1 MAEEIEIEMEEQDVP
16 VGSIE
21 AKDDFAVA
29 PPGHSL
35 TQDNS
40 KWAWGKPP
48 QDVDPEVVLEK
59 AIRGL
64 KNKKTQQEMQ
74 KLLFAGVSVE
84 TMVEGYILQGFH
96 EGKFTPD
103 VGLLIKAPLA
113 IVIADMAERNS
124 IPYRMFE
131 NNDAGQE
138 GVMDDKTFFRM
149 IKTNNPRMFEYIRES
164 VNQAIRQ
171 GNEPLPEETEENFLN
186 MNPPTEET
194 EEEKI

>member
-1 MAEEIEIEMEEQDVP
+1 MAEEMEMEIEEQDAP

-35 TQDNS
+35 TEDNS

-48 QDVDPEVVLEK
+48 QDVDPEIVLEK
-59 AIRGL
+59 AIKGL

-84 TMVEGYILQGFH
+84 TMVEGYIFQGFQ

-113 IVIADMAERNS
+113 IVIADMAEQNS

-164 VNQAIRQ
+164 VNQSIRE
-171 GNEPLPEETEENFLN
+171 GNEPQPEDEENFLN

-194 EEEKI
+194 EEEEI

>member
-1 MAEEIEIEMEEQDVP
+1 MEMDITETPPMA
-16 VGSIE
+16 GSIE

-35 TQDNS
+35 TMDNT

-48 QDVDPEVVLEK
+48 QMADPEAVLKE
-59 AIRGL
+59 AIQKL
-64 KNKKTQQEMQ
+64 NVKKTRQEME
-74 KLLFAGVSVE
+74 KLLLTGVSVE

-113 IVIADMAERNS
+113 IAVANMAEELS

-131 NNDAGQE
+131 NEDAGQE
-138 GVMDDKTFFRM
+138 GVMDDKNFFNM
-149 IKTNNPRMFEYIRES
+149 IKINNPRMFEYIREN
-164 VNQAIRQ
+164 VNQAIRE
-171 GNEPLPEETEENFLN
+171 GNEPTPESEENFLN
-186 MNPPTEET
+186 MNLTKES
-194 EEEKI
+194 EEEEI